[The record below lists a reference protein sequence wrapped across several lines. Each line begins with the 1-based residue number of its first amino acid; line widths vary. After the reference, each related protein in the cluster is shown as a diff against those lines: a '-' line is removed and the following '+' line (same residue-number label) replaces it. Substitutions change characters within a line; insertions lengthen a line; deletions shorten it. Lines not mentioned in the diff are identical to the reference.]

1 MITGSALNTEKSERY
16 TGIII
21 CSCVRCV
28 ISLTFIASGMLKGV
42 NIDAFSQT
50 VGAFL
55 GLWGISADCSYV
67 IAACICIGEMALGYV
82 ALIRM
87 LFIRFHWAYPMVMSV
102 FAYITYTNLT
112 DTYGGI
118 ESCGCF
124 GEFIHLNPAHSF
136 YKNLALL
143 LACVGLSLHTALI
156 SPRQELCSA
165 VSMRKLSLII
175 AASAL
180 PIVFS
185 MIFMHIIGQSTYILL
200 YVVIC
205 VISFTIEMSERKYY
219 TQRLTTKSLVI
230 GLSVIFVSYSIQ
242 IEYLIHE
249 IGGAFTI
256 T

>member
-87 LFIRFHWAYPMVMSV
+87 LFIRFHWVYPMVMSV

-143 LACVGLSLHTALI
+143 LACVGF
-156 SPRQELCSA
+156 A